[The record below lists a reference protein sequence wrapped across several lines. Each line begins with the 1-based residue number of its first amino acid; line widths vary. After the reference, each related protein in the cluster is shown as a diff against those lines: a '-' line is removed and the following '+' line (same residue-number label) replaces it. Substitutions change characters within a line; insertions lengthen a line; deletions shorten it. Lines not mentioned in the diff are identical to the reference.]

1 MAQILA
7 IEPDRDRSVILK
19 RLVKESLNID
29 VVLAESADQAI
40 ARLAE
45 APPDVI
51 LTSSLLAPHED
62 DHVATHLR
70 LSPALDHLPV
80 LTIPPL
86 VEHAAGTPKRSLLS
100 RVLPRLRR
108 RQPNSPTYDFK
119 AVAMRIEDA
128 LEESRMSARH
138 NEDDRPARLMLLEAK
153 RTLLLEAGRGPDQSE
168 PISLAQLDTELHP
181 VVYRRDHMARAQR
194 WDDDQLPWLSAV
206 RLTWGADLRLINIS
220 RSGLLVESGVRFTLG
235 NRADFELESAE
246 HGLIV
251 RARVVRS
258 DVSQVGSL
266 GVKYIAAA
274 VFERPFQILDPQG
287 SRREAEPSHFS
298 LAIA

>member
-7 IEPDRDRSVILK
+7 IEPDRERSVILK

-40 ARLAE
+40 ARLNE

-51 LTSSLLAPHED
+51 LTSSLLAPNED

-80 LTIPPL
+80 LTIPSL

-108 RQPNSPTYDFK
+108 RQRIPPTYDFR

-138 NEDDRPARLMLLEAK
+138 NEDERPARLMLLEAK
-153 RTLLLEAGRGPDQSE
+153 RTMLLEAGRGPDQSE
-168 PISLAQLDTELHP
+168 PLSLAQLDAELCSFLD
-181 VVYRRDHMARAQR
+181 RGITWRARSDGTVTNCR
-194 WDDDQLPWLSAV
+194 GSA
-206 RLTWGADLRLINIS
+206 
-220 RSGLLVESGVRFTLG
+220 RSG
-235 NRADFELESAE
+235 
-246 HGLIV
+246 
-251 RARVVRS
+251 
-258 DVSQVGSL
+258 
-266 GVKYIAAA
+266 
-274 VFERPFQILDPQG
+274 
-287 SRREAEPSHFS
+287 SRGALTF
-298 LAIA
+298 A

>member
-1 MAQILA
+1 MAHILA
-7 IEPDRDRSVILK
+7 IEPDRERSVILK

-40 ARLAE
+40 ARLTE

-62 DHVATHLR
+62 DHIATHLR

-86 VEHAAGTPKRSLLS
+86 VEHAAKTPKRSLLS

-108 RQPNSPTYDFK
+108 RQPISPTYDFR
-119 AVAMRIEDA
+119 AVAMRIEEA

-168 PISLAQLDTELHP
+168 PVGLAQLDTELRSF
-181 VVYRRDHMARAQR
+181 VDRRDHTARAQR
-194 WDDDQLPWLSAV
+194 WDGDQLPWLSGV

-246 HGLIV
+246 QGLIV
-251 RARVVRS
+251 NARVVRA
-258 DVSQVGSL
+258 DVSQAGSL

-298 LAIA
+298 FAIA

>member
-1 MAQILA
+1 
-7 IEPDRDRSVILK
+7 
-19 RLVKESLNID
+19 
-29 VVLAESADQAI
+29 
-40 ARLAE
+40 
-45 APPDVI
+45 
-51 LTSSLLAPHED
+51 
-62 DHVATHLR
+62 
-70 LSPALDHLPV
+70 
-80 LTIPPL
+80 
-86 VEHAAGTPKRSLLS
+86 
-100 RVLPRLRR
+100 
-108 RQPNSPTYDFK
+108 
-119 AVAMRIEDA
+119 
-128 LEESRMSARH
+128 MSARH

-168 PISLAQLDTELHP
+168 PLSLAQLDTEFRP
-181 VVYRRDHMARAQR
+181 VVDHRDRLARAQR
-194 WDDDQLPWLSAV
+194 WDGEQLPWLSAV

-251 RARVVRS
+251 KARVVRS

-287 SRREAEPSHFS
+287 PRREAEPSHFR
-298 LAIA
+298 LAMA

>member
-1 MAQILA
+1 MAHILA
-7 IEPDRDRSVILK
+7 IEPDRERSVILK

-40 ARLAE
+40 ARLTE

-108 RQPNSPTYDFK
+108 RQPISPTYDFR

-153 RTLLLEAGRGPDQSE
+153 RTLLLEAGRGPDESE
-168 PISLAQLDTELHP
+168 PLSLAQLDTEFRL
-181 VVYRRDHMARAQR
+181 VDRRDHTARAQR
-194 WDDDQLPWLSAV
+194 WEGDQLPWLSAV

-235 NRADFELESAE
+235 NRADFELESPE

-251 RARVVRS
+251 KARVVRS

-274 VFERPFQILDPQG
+274 VFERPFQILDSQG
-287 SRREAEPSHFS
+287 SRREAEPNHFN

>member
-7 IEPDRDRSVILK
+7 IEPDRERSVILK

-29 VVLAESADQAI
+29 LVLAESADQAI
-40 ARLAE
+40 ARLTE

-51 LTSSLLAPHED
+51 LTSSLLPPHED

-70 LSPALDHLPV
+70 LSPV

-86 VEHAAGTPKRSLLS
+86 VEHAAGTLKRSLLS

-108 RQPNSPTYDFK
+108 RQPISPTYDFR
-119 AVAMRIEDA
+119 AVAMRIEEA

-168 PISLAQLDTELHP
+168 PVSLAQLDTELRSF
-181 VVYRRDHMARAQR
+181 VDRRDHTARAQR
-194 WDDDQLPWLSAV
+194 WDGDQLPWLSGV
-206 RLTWGADLRLINIS
+206 RLTWGADLRLVNIS

-246 HGLIV
+246 QGLIV
-251 RARVVRS
+251 NARVVRA
-258 DVSQVGSL
+258 DVSQAGSL

-274 VFERPFQILDPQG
+274 VF
-287 SRREAEPSHFS
+287 
-298 LAIA
+298 